1 MIIKLHN
8 WIYFLTTIMF
18 IIEDLTVSSLGMVH
32 ITIPNAIQSGRNA
45 ILMCDYEL
53 EGDDLYSVK
62 WYKGKRE
69 FFRYTAKEIPSIK
82 TFHFPGIQVDVQSS
96 NASRIVLNNVVPE
109 ISGKFSCEVS
119 ADAPSF
125 QTHIVSGELQ
135 VVEFPEQSPSIDDIK
150 QYYNVGDYL
159 ETNCTSNSSIPP
171 ATLEWWINDVP
182 AHIEHAIRYDTV
194 VDPISK
200 RQTSILGLRLPLT
213 NEHFY
218 QGRLKLQCI
227 ARIYD
232 IYEKDVTRYVEEQYP
247 RILANS
253 DNGGVHFSFISDRD
267 AAGKSKSSV
276 IQHNHNIHLIMLV
289 LLLVIHSIVNY
300 HQIESRIFE

>member
-276 IQHNHNIHLIMLV
+276 IQHHNTHLIMLV

-300 HQIESRIFE
+300 HQIEIRIFE

>member
-1 MIIKLHN
+1 ML
-8 WIYFLTTIMF
+8 
-18 IIEDLTVSSLGMVH
+18 IIEDLTVSGLGMVH
-32 ITIPNAIQSGRNA
+32 VTIPNAIQSGRNA
-45 ILMCDYEL
+45 ILTCDYEL
-53 EGDDLYSVK
+53 ENDDLYSVK

-82 TFHFPGIQVDVQSS
+82 IFKFPGIQVDVQSS
-96 NASRIVLNNVVPE
+96 NASRIVLNNVVPQ

-135 VVEFPEQSPSIDDIK
+135 VVEFPEQNPTIDDIK
-150 QYYNVGDYL
+150 QYYSVGDYL

-171 ATLEWWINDVP
+171 AMLEWWINDVP
-182 AHIEHAIRYDTV
+182 AHIEHSIKYATI
-194 VDPISK
+194 VDPISS
-200 RQTSILGLRLPLT
+200 RETSILGLRLPLT

-267 AAGKSKSSV
+267 AAGEKTK
-276 IQHNHNIHLIMLV
+276 HFLIV
-289 LLLVIHSIVNY
+289 
-300 HQIESRIFE
+300 